1 MTTEVEKTGDDGERE
16 TTFRASER
24 IQEDVTGNPAAGE
37 ERVNDGGSLDATEA
51 ATAFGNQNLDSDP
64 DMIPRE
70 GGRA

>member
-1 MTTEVEKTGDDGERE
+1 MKNQVEKTGDDGERE
-16 TTFRASER
+16 ATVRASEG
-24 IQEDVTGNPAAGE
+24 IEDDVTGNPAAGE
-37 ERVNDGGSLDATEA
+37 ERPNDGGGLNATGA